1 MKNNETNNHPRKG
14 SISLIDKIGSLCVLF
29 SSLFLINLSATPIL
43 KFYRG
48 DLQIDISALIPD
60 IILLIIGI
68 IALRIGIRLMKKSI
82 LFEQLLDLGF
92 EEGIYSRLAPVV
104 SEIAKAQAEL
114 KDVHERLDTMN
125 LNIDNLRKR
134 SVEIKVGDSS
144 AFGVDISAQVSRFLR
159 LVLLMNAS
167 LGAFIYLLYF
177 TRESTPTILTFLFI
191 IWWLEI
197 TSDFNLWNK
206 SSAYIW
212 VFFPILTIPI
222 TAILS
227 AIIFG
232 HDLLIGLMM
241 LTLVVYSI
249 SYYTWSRYVVEGMLP
264 FNINV
269 VLSEFQ
275 KSDSKSIKIITKL
288 GRKKSVVSSVFFRH
302 RLQIQKGSIILSLIL
317 FIIAVFAFL
326 VDNTL
331 IPISW
336 KQSHLP
342 GFMASFDSQI
352 LAGLASLIL
361 FILWRKS
368 KNFDDEIRNDLIDSE
383 I

>member
-275 KSDSKSIKIITKL
+275 KSDSKSIKIITK
-288 GRKKSVVSSVFFRH
+288 
-302 RLQIQKGSIILSLIL
+302 
-317 FIIAVFAFL
+317 AFACHTF
-326 VDNTL
+326 
-331 IPISW
+331 
-336 KQSHLP
+336 
-342 GFMASFDSQI
+342 
-352 LAGLASLIL
+352 
-361 FILWRKS
+361 S
-368 KNFDDEIRNDLIDSE
+368 KC
-383 I
+383 